1 MNKAKAESVHHP
13 ARILA
18 SEGNFDRLYDLLDYG
33 NDIGRQVWEL
43 MNLLPTNQKILQQF
57 RSVGTCPRPT
67 LFPLFSLLVAARL
80 LLIDRLIGWLVDY

>member
-1 MNKAKAESVHHP
+1 LNKAKAENVHHP

-57 RSVGTCPRPT
+57 RSVGTCPPPC
-67 LFPLFSLLVAARL
+67 PLPIALTSR
-80 LLIDRLIGWLVDY
+80 

>member
-1 MNKAKAESVHHP
+1 VHHP

-57 RSVGTCPRPT
+57 RSVGTCPRPA
-67 LFPLFSLLVAARL
+67 LFPLLSLLVGARL
-80 LLIDRLIGWLVDY
+80 LLIDRLVG

>member
-1 MNKAKAESVHHP
+1 MHHP

-57 RSVGTCPRPT
+57 RSVGTCPRPA
-67 LFPLFSLLVAARL
+67 LFPLLSLLVGARL
-80 LLIDRLIGWLVDY
+80 LLIDRLVGWLIIRRRC